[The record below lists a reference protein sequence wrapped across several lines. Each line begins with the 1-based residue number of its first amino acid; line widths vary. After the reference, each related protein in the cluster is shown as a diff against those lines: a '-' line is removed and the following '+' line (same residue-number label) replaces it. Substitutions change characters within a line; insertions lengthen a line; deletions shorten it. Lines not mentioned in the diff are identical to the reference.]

1 MKVVS
6 RNLRVLYSFAMYRCE
21 TLSSMVVCSLLVS
34 TAIVSLH
41 TIVFASDHLLLV
53 RDLLVILAVIVHL
66 LLLEVLLFGGL
77 HLLHRSAV
85 LGLLVD
91 GFHVVPG
98 GEHLVSTHRTPA
110 CTHGTLLSLPFA
122 FFTSTFVQGSVQLQ
136 DR

>member
-1 MKVVS
+1 
-6 RNLRVLYSFAMYRCE
+6 
-21 TLSSMVVCSLLVS
+21 MVVCSLLVS

-41 TIVFASDHLLLV
+41 TIFFASGHLVLV

-66 LLLEVLLFGGL
+66 LLLEVLLFDGL

-98 GEHLVSTHRTPA
+98 REHLVSAHRAPA

-122 FFTSTFVQGSVQLQ
+122 FFTSTFVQGSVQL
-136 DR
+136 